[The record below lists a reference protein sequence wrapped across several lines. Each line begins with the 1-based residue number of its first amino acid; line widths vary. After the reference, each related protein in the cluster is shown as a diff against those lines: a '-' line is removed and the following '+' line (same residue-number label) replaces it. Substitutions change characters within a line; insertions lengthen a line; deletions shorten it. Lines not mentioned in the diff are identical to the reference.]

1 MKYLKLMRPSHYI
14 KNFLIFLPIVFSAKL
29 FEQWQNLVVLAGGFL
44 AFSLICSCVYI
55 VNDVIDAPK
64 DRLHSRKKHRP
75 IASGAVS
82 VKAAFGL
89 FGVLLMIACLVAFW
103 LIFGWNSQPEIL
115 LWLGV
120 YLILNVLYSLCLKN
134 YPIID
139 VAILASGFLLR
150 LLYGSALTGIAVSN
164 WLYLTVIAMSFY
176 LGLGKRRNEI
186 LAHGEKGS
194 TRKVLKYYS
203 QQFLDKNMYVC
214 LGLTIVFYSLWTV
227 DADTIRSI
235 GANYLVW
242 TVPLVILICMKYSLN
257 IEGPSS
263 GDPVEVL
270 LRDKVLIALVA
281 VYVCVMFCLLY
292 LI

>member
-176 LGLGKRRNEI
+176 LGLGKRRNES
-186 LAHGEKGS
+186 LAHGE
-194 TRKVLKYYS
+194 
-203 QQFLDKNMYVC
+203 
-214 LGLTIVFYSLWTV
+214 
-227 DADTIRSI
+227 
-235 GANYLVW
+235 
-242 TVPLVILICMKYSLN
+242 
-257 IEGPSS
+257 
-263 GDPVEVL
+263 
-270 LRDKVLIALVA
+270 
-281 VYVCVMFCLLY
+281 
-292 LI
+292 

>member
-1 MKYLKLMRPSHYI
+1 MKYLKLMRIPHYI
-14 KNFLIFLPIVFSAKL
+14 KNLLILLPIVFSAGL
-29 FEQWQNLVVLAGGFL
+29 FEHWSNLVVLAGGFL
-44 AFSLICSCVYI
+44 AFSFLCSCVYI

-64 DRLHSRKKHRP
+64 DRLHSQKKHRP
-75 IASGAVS
+75 IASCAVS
-82 VKAAFGL
+82 VKAAF
-89 FGVLLMIACLVAFW
+89 VLLGILLIACGLIALW
-103 LIFGWNSQPEIL
+103 LIREWGSQPGIL

-139 VAILASGFLLR
+139 VAILTSGFLVR
-150 LLYGSALTGIAVSN
+150 LLYGSALTGIEVSN

-176 LGLGKRRNEI
+176 LSLGKRRNEI

-194 TRKVLKYYS
+194 TRKVLQYYN
-203 QQFLDKNMYVC
+203 QQFLDKNMYVF

-227 DADTIRSI
+227 DANTISSI

-242 TVPLVILICMKYSLN
+242 TVPLVILICMKYSLSV
-257 IEGPSS
+257 EGPSS

-270 LRDKVLIALVA
+270 LRDKVLLALVF
-281 VYVCVMFCLLY
+281 VYACVMFCLLY

>member
-14 KNFLIFLPIVFSAKL
+14 KNFLIFLPIIFSAKL
-29 FEQWQNLVVLAGGFL
+29 FEHWQNLVVLSGGFL
-44 AFSLICSCVYI
+44 AFSLLCSCVYI
-55 VNDVIDAPK
+55 VNDAIDAPK
-64 DRLHSRKKHRP
+64 DRLHSDKKHRP

-82 VKAAFGL
+82 VRAAFVL
-89 FGVLLMIACLVAFW
+89 FSVLLVASGLIAVW
-103 LIFGWNSQPEIL
+103 LIRDWGSRSEIL

-120 YLILNVLYSLCLKN
+120 YLILNVLYSLSLKN
-134 YPIID
+134 HPIID
-139 VAILASGFLLR
+139 VAILTSGFLIR
-150 LLYGSALTGIAVSN
+150 LLYGSALTGIGASN

-176 LGLGKRRNEI
+176 LSLGKRRNEI

-194 TRKVLKYYS
+194 TRKVLKYYN

-214 LGLTIVFYSLWTV
+214 LGLTIVFYSLWAV
-227 DADTIRSI
+227 DDNTIRSI
-235 GANYLVW
+235 GSNYLVW

-257 IEGPSS
+257 IEGQSS